1 MEMDGRVF
9 SNTNMDRG
17 IYFDSTDVS
26 RQLPPVTNTEF
37 FTTSTGSTRHSLSS
51 RSSQTQPLLS
61 SLSLSTSIQQTA
73 GSESEDVV
81 DQPALNET
89 VMNQTAAVASAYE
102 LPITRQNNTVDNRVF
117 TLPPRTAIR
126 DSGNNNQQSLNS
138 SPYETV
144 Y

>member
-1 MEMDGRVF
+1 MDGRVF

-26 RQLPPVTNTEF
+26 RQLPPATNTEF
-37 FTTSTGSTRHSLSS
+37 FTPSTGPTRHSLSS

-73 GSESEDVV
+73 GSESEDAV

-102 LPITRQNNTVDNRVF
+102 LPITRQNNTITDNRVF
-117 TLPPRTAIR
+117 TLPSRSAIR
-126 DSGNNNQQSLNS
+126 NSGNNNQQSLNS